1 MKRKTA
7 IKKLMSVGY
16 SRNHA
21 NTLMD
26 RKTQKANNAQRCVLL
41 AYCGMQAK
49 SLGQPLDGINDV
61 VLAVSHNTVT
71 VEVLID

>member
-21 NTLMD
+21 NKLMD

-41 AYCGMQAK
+41 VYCGMQAK
-49 SLGQPLDGINDV
+49 ALGQPLDCIYDV
-61 VLAVSHNTVT
+61 ILSVKHNTVD